1 MALLMRMVFLAVCL
15 AVVFSS
21 GLFAQEYEYKDYTV
35 KPGDTLWDITKSEL
49 EDAFQWPMVW
59 KENLRIND
67 PDLIYPGQVIRIP
80 VRLLPQESAMIE
92 PVAEEVPPAEEAE
105 GAEEA
110 EVPAEAEEGRA
121 ALEERELDVEKI
133 RPIISREGILEGGYI
148 TRQVPNQGAI
158 AGSPLGRTTFGI
170 QDRLYID
177 TVEPVEVGAKFY
189 VIRREG
195 VVRHPETGK
204 RVGTLVAILGTLEV
218 KEAGTENLKAT
229 VIESFDKIMVGD
241 LLDYYYEIEPP
252 FMTGEPRKPQIDAVV
267 VASRYMRKISG
278 FYDVVF
284 IDKGKRDDLREGDM
298 FMTLIPGTNDTRNAF
313 IQLVN
318 LRQETAMALVIESE
332 NEVKHGDEVEGMKE

>member
-1 MALLMRMVFLAVCL
+1 MSLLMRVVFLAVCL

-80 VRLLPQESAMIE
+80 VRLLPQESTMIE
-92 PVAEEVPPAEEAE
+92 PEAEEVPPVEEAE
-105 GAEEA
+105 EVVEA
-110 EVPAEAEEGRA
+110 EVVEAERP
-121 ALEERELDVEKI
+121 ALEEKEVDVEKI

-148 TRQVPNQGAI
+148 TRQVPNHGTV
-158 AGSPLGRTTFGI
+158 AGSPLGRTTFGV
-170 QDRLYID
+170 QDRLYVD
-177 TVEPVEVGAKFY
+177 TVKPVDVGTKFY
-189 VIRREG
+189 VIRRES

-204 RVGTLVAILGTLEV
+204 RVGTLVSVLGTLEIR
-218 KEAGTENLKAT
+218 EAGTKNLKAT
-229 VIESFDKIMVGD
+229 VTEAFDQITVGD

-252 FMTGEPRKPQIDAVV
+252 FLTGEPRKPQIDAVV

-278 FYDVVF
+278 FYDMVF
-284 IDKGKRDDLREGDM
+284 IDKGKRDDLKEGDM
-298 FMTLIPGTNDTRNAF
+298 FMTLLPGTNDTRNAF

-318 LRQETAMALVIESE
+318 LRHETAMALVIESE
-332 NEVKHGDEVEGMKE
+332 NEVKHGDEVEGIQEEE

>member
-1 MALLMRMVFLAVCL
+1 MALLVRVVCLVVCL

-80 VRLLPQESAMIE
+80 VRLLPQESEVIE
-92 PVAEEVPPAEEAE
+92 PVVEEVAPVEEEQEVVEA
-105 GAEEA
+105 AVEE
-110 EVPAEAEEGRA
+110 ERPT
-121 ALEERELDVEKI
+121 LEEEEVGVEKI
-133 RPIISREGILEGGYI
+133 QPLISREGILEGGYI
-148 TRQVPNQGAI
+148 TRQVPNQGTVT
-158 AGSPLGRTTFGI
+158 GSPLGRTTFGVL
-170 QDRLYID
+170 DRLYID
-177 TVEPVEVGAKFY
+177 TVDPVEVGAKFY
-189 VIRREG
+189 VLRREG

-204 RVGTLVAILGTLEV
+204 RVGTLVSVLGTLEV
-218 KEAGTENLKAT
+218 REAGTENLKAT
-229 VIESFDKIMVGD
+229 VLEAFDQITVGD
-241 LLDYYYEIEPP
+241 QLDYYYEVEPP
-252 FMTGEPRKPQIDAVV
+252 FLTGEPRKPRIDAVV

-278 FYDVVF
+278 FHDMVF

-298 FMTLIPGTNDTRNAF
+298 FMTLLPGTDDTRNAF

-332 NEVKHGDEVEGMKE
+332 IAVKHGDEVEGME